1 MGELPVAWA
10 YVLLLP
16 LGIGIAT
23 YGRPIGAG
31 GGILIVPTR
40 LFLHPHESANIIAGI
55 SFAVIFLDA
64 ISGTPAYGRWSPRS
78 GEPSRRTTMFRRVLL
93 AAALQNW
100 EVPNPY
106 ARAAREVAIQLAKGS
121 ANPLYVLTLYHY
133 QAPVIEKNPF
143 IGSQVLQEI
152 NQLMRTEEDAIRT
165 AVEAKLRQYVQEIE
179 DAGVAVVPLVRPGD
193 PRAEVIR
200 VAEEIHADLL
210 VIGSHSKRRLFD
222 IGSTAQAIC
231 KRSPVTVVLA
241 APAQ

>member
-1 MGELPVAWA
+1 
-10 YVLLLP
+10 
-16 LGIGIAT
+16 
-23 YGRPIGAG
+23 
-31 GGILIVPTR
+31 
-40 LFLHPHESANIIAGI
+40 
-55 SFAVIFLDA
+55 
-64 ISGTPAYGRWSPRS
+64 
-78 GEPSRRTTMFRRVLL
+78 MFRKVLL

-106 ARAAREVAIQLAKGS
+106 ARAGREVAIQLAKGS
-121 ANPLYVLTLYHY
+121 AHPLYVLTLYHY
-133 QAPVIEKNPF
+133 QAPLIEKNPF
-143 IGSQVLQEI
+143 IGPQVLQET
-152 NQLMRTEEDAIRT
+152 NHLMRTEEDAIRT
-165 AVEAKLRQYVQEIE
+165 AVEAKLRHYVQEIE

-222 IGSTAQAIC
+222 LGSTAQAIC